1 MIGEVAEG
9 IITFIFEII
18 FRLIVEITFYF
29 TGELVLF
36 FITFGKKRIKW
47 NLFSDESEK
56 TKWMLLT
63 DLSVIIG
70 FIFWITLIILI
81 TN

>member
-1 MIGEVAEG
+1 MIGELAEG
-9 IITFIFEII
+9 IITFILELL
-18 FRLIVEITFYF
+18 FRLIVEIIFYF

-36 FITFGKKRIKW
+36 VITFGKKKVKW
-47 NLFSDESEK
+47 NLFTDESEK

-70 FIFWITLIILI
+70 FIVWIALIILI